1 MPYLDYMNLR
11 HAKSLG
17 SLQDAGA
24 NALRANFRKIERRE
38 WWMWVAAAF
47 ITLLLTVPLASF
59 LLPNVTSRQDF
70 HALYVFPQA
79 VRGLMALVF
88 LFDIYTIYQHLQ
100 IYRIRRQLIEREEL
114 FHLISENAADMIAVV
129 DLEGRRIF
137 RSLSYQKILGYSPEE
152 LQESSGFEQIHPE
165 DRERVKNA
173 GKEARHSGAGTIL
186 EYRFRHKNG
195 DWMVLESVASVIRN
209 KNGEPEKLVIV
220 DRDITERKKA
230 QEALSRSEASFRS
243 LVEGAPYGIYRATTA
258 GQFLE
263 VNPAL
268 QRILGYESAQ
278 ELFKADLAT
287 QVFRRSP
294 DYERMNEL
302 LVESK
307 VMKDIELE
315 WKRASGEPIV
325 VRCSGHRVDVKDG
338 GPGYLEVFAEDVTEK
353 RTLERQLR
361 MAQKMEAIGR
371 LSGGIAHDFNNL
383 LGVIIG
389 YSGVLKKSLD
399 KAQPTYEYATEI
411 EKAGQRAAS
420 LTRQLLAFSRQ
431 QVLTPSVLSFNS
443 LVSDMEKMLP
453 RLLGEDIHVSLSL
466 DGKLGNVKAD
476 QSQIEQVIMNL
487 AVNARDAMPSGGK
500 LRIQTANVEIDTA
513 FTHDHLGSKVG
524 SYVMLAIAD
533 TGTGMSAETIAH
545 IFEPFFTTK
554 GVGEGTGLGLATVYG
569 VVKQSNGYIWV
580 DSTPGKGS
588 SFQIYLPRN
597 LDTEQVAAPK
607 PEVQSREKPKGSELI
622 LLVEDAE
629 PLRKLAQ
636 AFLESNGFR
645 VLSATSGEAALE
657 IAARHSGLF
666 DLLLT
671 DVVMPGMNGRVL
683 AEQLSMRQ
691 AGLKVLFM
699 SGYTDSFIAG
709 HGVLEK
715 GTNLL
720 HKPFTEEIF
729 ISKVRE
735 VLDGGKNAL
744 PDLKPELDQVGSGA
758 RDHQ

>member
-1 MPYLDYMNLR
+1 
-11 HAKSLG
+11 
-17 SLQDAGA
+17 
-24 NALRANFRKIERRE
+24 
-38 WWMWVAAAF
+38 VAAAI
-47 ITLLLTVPLASF
+47 ITLLLTIALASF
-59 LLPNVTSRQDF
+59 LLPNPSSRQDF
-70 HALYVFPQA
+70 HTLYVLPQA
-79 VRGLMALVF
+79 VRGLVALVF
-88 LFDIYTIYQHLQ
+88 LFDLYTIYQHLQ
-100 IYRIRRQLIEREEL
+100 IHRIRRQLIEREEL

-137 RSLSYQKILGYSPEE
+137 NSLSYQKILGYSPEQ
-152 LQESSGFEQIHPE
+152 LQESSGFEQIHPD

-173 GKEARHSGAGTIL
+173 AKEARQTGAGTML
-186 EYRFRHKNG
+186 EYRFRHQNG
-195 DWMVLESVASVIRN
+195 NWMVLESVASVIRN
-209 KNGEPEKLVIV
+209 QNGEPEKLVIV
-220 DRDITERKKA
+220 NRDITERKKV

-243 LVEGAPYGIYRATTA
+243 LVEGAPHGIYRATMT

-268 QRILGYESAQ
+268 QRMLGYESAQ

-287 QVFRRSP
+287 QVFRNIA
-294 DYERMNEL
+294 DYQRMNEFL
-302 LVESK
+302 SESK
-307 VMKDIELE
+307 ELKDIEME
-315 WKRASGEPIV
+315 WKRANGEPIV

-338 GPGYLEVFAEDVTEK
+338 GPGYFEVFAEDVTEK

-399 KAQPTYEYATEI
+399 KSQPNYEYATEI

-431 QVLTPSVLSFNS
+431 QVLTPSVLSMNS

-453 RLLGEDIHVSLSL
+453 RLLGEDINVSLSL
-466 DGKLGNVKAD
+466 DPKLGNVKAD

-500 LRIQTANVEIDTA
+500 LRIQTANIEMDNA
-513 FTHDHLGSKVG
+513 FTRDRPGSKVG
-524 SYVMLAIAD
+524 SYVMLAITD
-533 TGTGMSAETIAH
+533 SGTGMSAETIGH

-554 GVGEGTGLGLATVYG
+554 GVGAGTGLGLATVYG

-580 DSTPGKGS
+580 DSVLDKGS
-588 SFQIYLPRN
+588 TFQIYLPRH
-597 LDTEQVAAPK
+597 LDTGQDSVAK
-607 PEVQSREKPKGSELI
+607 PEIQSREKSTGSEMI

-645 VLSATSGEAALE
+645 VLSAPSGEAALE
-657 IAARHSGLF
+657 IAARHSGIF

-691 AGLKVLFM
+691 PGLKVLFM

-709 HGVLEK
+709 HGVLQM

-735 VLDGGKNAL
+735 VLDGGKNKNTL
-744 PDLKPELDQVGSGA
+744 PDLKPELEQVESRA
-758 RDHQ
+758 RDR

>member
-1 MPYLDYMNLR
+1 MPYLRFMNMR
-11 HAKSLG
+11 HGKTPG
-17 SLQDAGA
+17 SFQDAGA
-24 NALRANFRKIERRE
+24 KALRANFRKIDRRE
-38 WWMWVAAAF
+38 WWLWVAAAI
-47 ITLLLTVPLASF
+47 ITLLLTIALASF
-59 LLPNVTSRQDF
+59 LLPNPSSRQDF
-70 HALYVFPQA
+70 HTLYVLPQA
-79 VRGLMALVF
+79 VRGLVALVF
-88 LFDIYTIYQHLQ
+88 LFDLYTIYQHLQ
-100 IYRIRRQLIEREEL
+100 IHRIRRQLIEREEL

-137 RSLSYQKILGYSPEE
+137 NSLSYQKILGYSPEQ
-152 LQESSGFEQIHPE
+152 LQESSGFEQIHPD

-173 GKEARHSGAGTIL
+173 AKEARQTGAGTML
-186 EYRFRHKNG
+186 EYRFRHQNG
-195 DWMVLESVASVIRN
+195 NWMVLESVASVIRN
-209 KNGEPEKLVIV
+209 QNGEPEKLVIV
-220 DRDITERKKA
+220 NRDITERKKV

-243 LVEGAPYGIYRATTA
+243 LVEGAPHGIYRATMT

-263 VNPAL
+263 FNPAL
-268 QRILGYESAQ
+268 QRMLGYESAQ

-287 QVFRRSP
+287 QVFRNIA
-294 DYERMNEL
+294 DYQRMNEFL
-302 LVESK
+302 AESK
-307 VMKDIELE
+307 ELKDIEME
-315 WKRASGEPIV
+315 WKRANGEPIV
-325 VRCSGHRVDVKDG
+325 VRCWGHRVDVKDG
-338 GPGYLEVFAEDVTEK
+338 GPGYFEVFAEDVTEK

-399 KAQPTYEYATEI
+399 KSQPNYEYATEI

-431 QVLTPSVLSFNS
+431 QVLTPSVLSMNS

-453 RLLGEDIHVSLSL
+453 RLLGEDINVSLSL
-466 DGKLGNVKAD
+466 DPKLGDVKAD

-500 LRIQTANVEIDTA
+500 LQIQPANVEIDVAYTR
-513 FTHDHLGSKVG
+513 DHPGSKVG

-533 TGTGMSAETIAH
+533 SGTGMSAETITH

-580 DSTPGKGS
+580 DS
-588 SFQIYLPRN
+588 
-597 LDTEQVAAPK
+597 AP
-607 PEVQSREKPKGSELI
+607 PKGSEMI

-691 AGLKVLFM
+691 PGLKVLFM

-709 HGVLEK
+709 HGVLQM

-735 VLDGGKNAL
+735 VLDGGKNKNTL
-744 PDLKPELDQVGSGA
+744 PDLKPELEQVESRA
-758 RDHQ
+758 RDR

>member
-1 MPYLDYMNLR
+1 MSMRDSKTP
-11 HAKSLG
+11 G
-17 SLQDAGA
+17 SFQDAGA
-24 NALRANFRKIERRE
+24 KALRKNFRIIERRE
-38 WWMWVAAAF
+38 WWLWLVAAI
-47 ITLLLTVPLASF
+47 ITLLLTIALASF
-59 LLPNVTSRQDF
+59 LLPNVTTHQDF
-70 HALYVFPQA
+70 HTQYVLPQA
-79 VRGLMALVF
+79 VRGLVALVF
-88 LFDIYTIYQHLQ
+88 LFDLYTIYQHLQ
-100 IYRIRRQLIEREEL
+100 IHRIRRQLIEREEL

-137 RSLSYQKILGYSPEE
+137 NSLSYQKILGYSPEE

-173 GKEARHSGAGTIL
+173 AKEARQTGVVTIL

-195 DWMVLESVASVIRN
+195 DWLVLESVASVIRN
-209 KNGEPEKLVIV
+209 EKGEPEKLVIV
-220 DRDITERKKA
+220 NRDITERKKA

-243 LVEGAPYGIYRATTA
+243 LVEGAPHGIYRATMT

-268 QRILGYESAQ
+268 QRMLGYESVQ

-287 QVFRRSP
+287 QVFRHAA
-294 DYERMNEL
+294 DYQRMNEFL
-302 LVESK
+302 AESK
-307 VMKDIELE
+307 ELKDIEME
-315 WKRASGEPIV
+315 WKRPNGEPIV

-338 GPGYLEVFAEDVTEK
+338 GPAYFEVFAEDVTEK

-399 KAQPTYEYATEI
+399 KSQPTYEYATEI

-431 QVLTPSVLSFNS
+431 QVLTPSVLSLNS
-443 LVSDMEKMLP
+443 LVTDMEKMLP
-453 RLLGEDIHVSLSL
+453 RLLGEDINVSLSL
-466 DGKLGNVKAD
+466 DPELGNVKAD

-487 AVNARDAMPSGGK
+487 AVNARDAMPAGGK
-500 LRIQTANVEIDTA
+500 LRIQTANIE
-513 FTHDHLGSKVG
+513 FDHAYTRDHPGSKAG
-524 SYVMLAIAD
+524 SYVLLAIED
-533 TGTGMSAETIAH
+533 SGTGMSTETIAH

-580 DSTPGKGS
+580 DSAPGKGS
-588 SFQIYLPRN
+588 TFQIYLPRN
-597 LDTEQVAAPK
+597 VDAEQASAAK
-607 PEVQSREKPKGSELI
+607 PEVQSREKPQGSEMI

-645 VLSATSGEAALE
+645 VLSAPNGEAALE
-657 IAARHSGLF
+657 IASRHAGLF

-683 AEQLSMRQ
+683 AEQLSKRQ
-691 AGLKVLFM
+691 PGLKVLFM

-709 HGVLEK
+709 HGVLQK

-729 ISKVRE
+729 ISRVRE

-744 PDLKPELDQVGSGA
+744 PDLKPDLDQVGSGA
-758 RDHQ
+758 RDQR

>member
-1 MPYLDYMNLR
+1 MSLR
-11 HAKSLG
+11 HVKTAG
-17 SLQDAGA
+17 SFQDAGA
-24 NALRANFRKIERRE
+24 DALRANFRKVERRE
-38 WWMWVAAAF
+38 WWLWFAAAI
-47 ITLLLTVPLASF
+47 ITLLLTIALASF
-59 LLPNVTSRQDF
+59 LLPSSSSPQDF
-70 HALYVFPQA
+70 HALYVLPQA
-79 VRGLMALVF
+79 VRGLVALVF
-88 LFDIYTIYQHLQ
+88 LFDLYTIYQHLQ
-100 IYRIRRQLIEREEL
+100 IHRIRRQLIEREEL

-129 DLEGRRIF
+129 DLDGRRIF
-137 RSLSYQKILGYSPEE
+137 NSISYQKILGYSPEE
-152 LQESSGFEQIHPE
+152 LQESSGFEQIHPD

-173 GKEARHSGAGTIL
+173 AKEARQTGAGTIL

-209 KNGEPEKLVIV
+209 KNGEPEKLVV
-220 DRDITERKKA
+220 VNRDITERKKA

-243 LVEGAPYGIYRATTA
+243 LVEGAPHGIYRATMT
-258 GQFLE
+258 GKFLE

-268 QRILGYESAQ
+268 QKMLGYESAE

-287 QVFRRSP
+287 QVFRHAT
-294 DYERMNEL
+294 DCQRMNEL
-302 LVESK
+302 LAESK
-307 VMKDIELE
+307 VMKDVEME
-315 WKRASGEPIV
+315 WKRANEEPIV
-325 VRCSGHRVDVKDG
+325 VRCSGHHVDVKDG
-338 GPGYLEVFAEDVTEK
+338 GPGYFEVFAEDVTEK

-399 KAQPTYEYATEI
+399 KSQPTYEYATEI

-431 QVLTPSVLSFNS
+431 QVLTPSVLSLNS

-466 DGKLGNVKAD
+466 DAELGNVKAD

-500 LRIQTANVEIDTA
+500 LHIQTANIELDQAYTR
-513 FTHDHLGSKVG
+513 DHPGSKAG

-533 TGTGMSAETIAH
+533 SGTGMSAETIAH

-580 DSTPGKGS
+580 DSALDKGS
-588 SFQIYLPRN
+588 TFQIYLPKH
-597 LDTEQVAAPK
+597 LDTEQVSDPK
-607 PEVQSREKPKGSELI
+607 SEVQSREKPQGSEMI

-645 VLSATSGEAALE
+645 VLSAPNGEAALE
-657 IAARHSGLF
+657 IAARHPGAF

-691 AGLKVLFM
+691 PGLKVLFM

-709 HGVLEK
+709 HGVLQQ

-720 HKPFTEEIF
+720 HKPFTEEIL

-735 VLDGGKNAL
+735 VLDSAKKAL
-744 PDLKPELDQVGSGA
+744 PGLKTGSDPVQSGS
-758 RDHQ
+758 RSR